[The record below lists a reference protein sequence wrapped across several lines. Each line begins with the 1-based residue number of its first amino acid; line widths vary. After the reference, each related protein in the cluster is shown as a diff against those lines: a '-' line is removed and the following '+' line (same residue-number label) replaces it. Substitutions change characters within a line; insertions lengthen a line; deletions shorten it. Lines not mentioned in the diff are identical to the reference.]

1 MKNLKLS
8 SNAVTTVAMSVLS
21 AQQVFAKYR
30 LTSGDDFVGSDDGS
44 SGIKAIFNNVYADFG
59 SVAQLMGGI
68 AYLAGLIFVFAS
80 LLKVK
85 QHRDNPAQV
94 SISTAVIFLI
104 AGVGLIFLP
113 STLQEG
119 ATTIFTSTND
129 EYGGVST
136 SNIENNPWKKSN

>member
-94 SISTAVIFLI
+94 PISTAVIFLI

-136 SNIENNPWKKSN
+136 SNMENNPWKKSN